1 MKNNKN
7 YQIEFNYTFGID
19 IVISTLALYGFIQL
33 NKNIYNYI
41 YHRKEKDN
49 NCIC

>member
-1 MKNNKN
+1 MNT
-7 YQIEFNYTFGID
+7 QFNYYKSGID
-19 IVISTLALYGFIQL
+19 IVIGTFALYGFIQL

-41 YHRKEKDN
+41 YPREEKDN